1 MELHQQFRRNVRGF
15 YAWLGSTLLLGVA
28 PIAAGMLIDRGTP
41 LSRAVGVLVGVAGF
55 LPWMWLLFSIVRRG
69 DEFLQR
75 IHLVAITITA
85 TFGLMLLIAIGW
97 LVRARFIE
105 PPDYMLIWVV
115 WLAAWVVV
123 LLGTK
128 RYFERAR

>member
-1 MELHQQFRRNVRGF
+1 MELHHQFRRNVRGF
-15 YAWLGSTLLLGVA
+15 YGWLGSTVLLAVA
-28 PIAAGMLIDRGTP
+28 PIAAGVLIDRGTT
-41 LSRAVGVLVGVAGF
+41 LSRAAGVVVGVAGF

-85 TFGLMLLIAIGW
+85 TFGLVLLIAIGW
-97 LVRARFIE
+97 LVRARFID
-105 PPDYMLIWVV
+105 PPDYMLIWVI
-115 WLAAWVVV
+115 WLAAWVVA